1 MKFFA
6 VIIVVCSALALVSCG
21 NSSTGAAT
29 AEKLRTA
36 NQAPGD
42 GSEASGSDGGYP
54 ARPHVAAPSG
64 PPPKHLVVK
73 DLKKGTGAE
82 IKAGKEFSVRYV
94 SFDYGTGELSEDH
107 WGKDSIFRWTFGPD
121 KVVKAWAKG
130 LPGMKVGGRRELI
143 APSQLAYGFGAMIW
157 VVELLSVGK

>member
-21 NSSTGAAT
+21 SGSTGAAT
-29 AEKLRTA
+29 VEKLHPA
-36 NQAPGD
+36 NRATGS
-42 GSEASGSDGGYP
+42 GSEGDGGYP
-54 ARPHVAAPSG
+54 ARPQVAAPSG

-73 DLKKGTGAE
+73 DVKKGTGAE
-82 IKAGKEFSVRYV
+82 IKVGKEFSVRYA
-94 SFDYGTGELSEDH
+94 SFDYSTGELSEDH
-107 WGKDSIFRWTFGPD
+107 WAKDSIFSWTFGPD

-143 APSQLAYGFGAMIW
+143 APSQLAYGDGAMIW